1 MRILFMG
8 TPDFAKTC
16 LQKLLNSKHEIC
28 AVYTQP
34 DKPVGRKQ
42 KLTPSPVKV
51 LAQEAGIP
59 VLQPTTLKTEEAA
72 EQFRSFHPD
81 IAVVVAYGKLLPK
94 KVLEIPPQGCI
105 NVHASLLPKYRG
117 AAPIQWSVLNG
128 DKITGVTTM
137 FMAEGLDTGDM
148 LLKAETSIGQNETSG
163 ELGNRLAELG
173 ADLLLQTIEELPNII
188 PQPQG
193 EMTTA
198 YASMLDKTMSPI
210 DWNKDALEI
219 HHQICGL
226 NPWPTASTVFEGI
239 PLKIWKSKVIEK
251 RNGKPGQILK
261 DFVVCCGNG
270 TAIQLLEVQAA
281 GKKRMNASDFLRG
294 HLISTGTVLPF

>member
-59 VLQPTTLKTEEAA
+59 VLQPATLKTEEAA

-81 IAVVVAYGKLLPK
+81 LAVVVAYGKLLPK
-94 KVLEIPPQGCI
+94 KILEIPPQGCI
-105 NVHASLLPKYRG
+105 NVHASLLPRYRG

-128 DKITGVTTM
+128 DKVTGVTTM
-137 FMAEGLDTGDM
+137 FMSEGLDTGDM
-148 LLKAETSIGQNETSG
+148 LLKTETSIGQNETSG
-163 ELGNRLAELG
+163 ELENRLAELG

-210 DWNKDALEI
+210 DWNKDALKI

-239 PLKIWKSKVIEK
+239 PLKIWKSKMVEK
-251 RNGKPGQILK
+251 QNGKPGQILK

-294 HLISTGTVLPF
+294 HLIRTGTALPF

>member
-16 LQKLLNSKHEIC
+16 LQKLLNSKHEVC

-34 DKPVGRKQ
+34 DKPVGREQ
-42 KLTPSPVKV
+42 KLTPPLVKV

-59 VLQPTTLKTEEAA
+59 VLQPATLKTEEAT
-72 EQFRSFHPD
+72 EQFRSFCPD

-94 KVLEIPPQGCI
+94 KILEIPPQGCI

-163 ELGNRLAELG
+163 ELENRLAELG

-239 PLKIWKSKVIEK
+239 PLKVWKSKVIEK
-251 RNGKPGQILK
+251 QSGKPGQILK

-294 HLISTGTVLPF
+294 HSIPTGTVLPF

>member
-42 KLTPSPVKV
+42 KLTPSSVKV

-59 VLQPTTLKTEEAA
+59 VLQPATLKTEEAA

-81 IAVVVAYGKLLPK
+81 LAVVVAYGKILPK
-94 KVLEIPPQGCI
+94 KFLEIPPQGCI

-128 DKITGVTTM
+128 DKVTGVTTM
-137 FMAEGLDTGDM
+137 FLSEGLDTGDM

-163 ELGNRLAELG
+163 ELEDRLAELG
-173 ADLLLQTIEELPNII
+173 ADLLLQTIEKLPNII

-210 DWNKDALEI
+210 DWKKDALEI

-251 RNGKPGQILK
+251 QKGKPGQILK
-261 DFVVCCGNG
+261 DFAVCCGNG

-294 HLISTGTVLPF
+294 HPTRTGTVLPF

>member
-1 MRILFMG
+1 MG

-59 VLQPTTLKTEEAA
+59 VLQPATLKTEEAA

-81 IAVVVAYGKLLPK
+81 LAVVVAYGKILPK
-94 KVLEIPPQGCI
+94 KFLEIPPQGCI

-128 DKITGVTTM
+128 DKVTGVTTM
-137 FMAEGLDTGDM
+137 FLSEGLDTGDM

-163 ELGNRLAELG
+163 ELEDRLAELG
-173 ADLLLQTIEELPNII
+173 ADLLLQTIEKLPNII

-210 DWNKDALEI
+210 DWKKDALEI

-251 RNGKPGQILK
+251 QNGKPGQILK
-261 DFVVCCGNG
+261 DFAVCCGNG

-294 HLISTGTVLPF
+294 HPTRTGTVLPF

>member
-1 MRILFMG
+1 M
-8 TPDFAKTC
+8 
-16 LQKLLNSKHEIC
+16 
-28 AVYTQP
+28 
-34 DKPVGRKQ
+34 
-42 KLTPSPVKV
+42 
-51 LAQEAGIP
+51 
-59 VLQPTTLKTEEAA
+59 KTEEAA

-81 IAVVVAYGKLLPK
+81 LAVVVAYGKILPK
-94 KVLEIPPQGCI
+94 KFLEIPPQGCI

-128 DKITGVTTM
+128 DKVTGVTTM
-137 FMAEGLDTGDM
+137 FLSEGLDTGDM

-163 ELGNRLAELG
+163 ELEDRLAELG
-173 ADLLLQTIEELPNII
+173 ADLLLQTIEKLPNII

-210 DWNKDALEI
+210 DWKKDALEI

-251 RNGKPGQILK
+251 QKGKPGQILK
-261 DFVVCCGNG
+261 DFAVCCGNG

-294 HLISTGTVLPF
+294 HPTRTGTVLPF